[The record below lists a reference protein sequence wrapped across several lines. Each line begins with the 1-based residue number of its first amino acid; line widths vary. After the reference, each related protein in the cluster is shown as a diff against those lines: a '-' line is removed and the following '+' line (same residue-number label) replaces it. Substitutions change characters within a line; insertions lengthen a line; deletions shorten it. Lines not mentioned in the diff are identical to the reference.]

1 MSAYGGTRSTK
12 LFELVYS
19 SMEPVCWL
27 GGEWIPDSE
36 RTVEHKVPR
45 SLGGTD
51 DLSNLAPACRSHNSA
66 RGNRPIE
73 EWRATNTNELEW
85 LHSLRE

>member
-1 MSAYGGTRSTK
+1 MSAYGGSRSVK

-19 SMEPVCWL
+19 TYEPVCWL
-27 GGEWIPDSE
+27 GGEWIPETD
-36 RTVEHKVPR
+36 RTVEHCTPR

-51 DLSNLAPACRSHNSA
+51 AIENLRPACRSHNSA

-85 LHSLRE
+85 LISLME